1 MPDRN
6 NKSKKLTGNDVRLQK
21 RFLRID
27 SFDDYYDHLY
37 EFRFLKETPDVF
49 IHQMK
54 LMEGDGKRTHREK
67 DDLIAKKKRRITK
80 ELKKRMEELCTEMK
94 SSGFWDTQALE
105 NSPEKVLFRYRYPEG
120 RRAAVIN
127 EVARGCASEIS
138 ENDGIISAEI
148 SGEHYRE
155 LAVMAF
161 RWHAFDDP
169 GDQGG
174 IRDISGRA
182 GTGDGKKLPAEI
194 RNYQADSFLR
204 TVCYP
209 AQMDGLIA
217 SLSVYTK
224 DYRSMRSMKNLRAR
238 KLADAFLEKLYEKR
252 AAVWQ
257 QLLIEE
263 KESGKWVSEE
273 KAFRITARHFTDAVY
288 QYKPVWLHGQSLDI
302 FIPSLAAAI
311 EYQGLQHYQPVDFF
325 GGDEGY
331 YDNRKRDAKKRMLCE
346 RKGIRLIYW
355 RYDEPLTDK
364 WFEENIMPLIT
375 EK

>member
-1 MPDRN
+1 
-6 NKSKKLTGNDVRLQK
+6 
-21 RFLRID
+21 
-27 SFDDYYDHLY
+27 
-37 EFRFLKETPDVF
+37 
-49 IHQMK
+49 
-54 LMEGDGKRTHREK
+54 
-67 DDLIAKKKRRITK
+67 
-80 ELKKRMEELCTEMK
+80 
-94 SSGFWDTQALE
+94 
-105 NSPEKVLFRYRYPEG
+105 
-120 RRAAVIN
+120 
-127 EVARGCASEIS
+127 
-138 ENDGIISAEI
+138 
-148 SGEHYRE
+148 
-155 LAVMAF
+155 
-161 RWHAFDDP
+161 
-169 GDQGG
+169 
-174 IRDISGRA
+174 
-182 GTGDGKKLPAEI
+182 
-194 RNYQADSFLR
+194 
-204 TVCYP
+204 
-209 AQMDGLIA
+209 
-217 SLSVYTK
+217 
-224 DYRSMRSMKNLRAR
+224 MKNLRAR